1 VQRLG
6 GVEVTDGPRL
16 RPDCSGQARVR
27 GRLAGR
33 PRWRRGDGGCGC
45 FGGGLH
51 LMDGDVLATG
61 DHGDEQPLA
70 VVADH
75 AMLLITHWPA
85 GPS

>member
-1 VQRLG
+1 LWL
-6 GVEVTDGPRL
+6 P
-16 RPDCSGQARVR
+16 
-27 GRLAGR
+27 
-33 PRWRRGDGGCGC
+33 
-45 FGGGLH
+45 GGGLH

-75 AMLLITHWPA
+75 AILLFTHWPA